1 MKGEPFKQCLEP
13 GTTVG
18 LQSVADQ
25 ELSNNLMKLYHL
37 RGSCDA
43 LSQRE
48 AFFSALNATQS
59 ERCGEYFMEKFV
71 DIVAKYN
78 AVRRQRRSIA
88 TALEAEVTSRE
99 SQVTI
104 RKEVVDRNL
113 DELRQAGKVVV
124 RGKNFNPGR

>member
-1 MKGEPFKQCLEP
+1 
-13 GTTVG
+13 
-18 LQSVADQ
+18 
-25 ELSNNLMKLYHL
+25 MKLYHL
-37 RGSCDA
+37 KGSCDA

-71 DIVAKYN
+71 DIVGKYN
-78 AVRRQRRSIA
+78 AVRRQRRNIA
-88 TALEAEVTSRE
+88 IALEAEVASRE
-99 SQVTI
+99 SQVVI

-124 RGKNFNPGR
+124 RRKNFNPGL